1 MDLKEK
7 IIIESLKL
15 FSMKGFLSTSIQ
27 DILEAS
33 GTSKGGFYNHFQ
45 SKEELFYQV
54 LREAQKIWRERNL
67 RGVNEAPGAV
77 DKLRRLLANYR
88 DRYLK
93 DSENFPGGCL
103 FVTLSVELDDQ
114 LPHLAREINKGF
126 EGFRAML
133 NRWLEKGKKEG
144 SIREDVNT
152 AAAADL
158 IFNGML
164 GTSVTYGTQKSLSGL
179 EQSIAALMDYL
190 EGLAPGS

>member
-103 FVTLSVELDDQ
+103 FVTLSVELDEQ

-164 GTSVTYGTQKSLSGL
+164 GTSVTYGTQKSPSGL

-190 EGLAPGS
+190 EGLAPWS